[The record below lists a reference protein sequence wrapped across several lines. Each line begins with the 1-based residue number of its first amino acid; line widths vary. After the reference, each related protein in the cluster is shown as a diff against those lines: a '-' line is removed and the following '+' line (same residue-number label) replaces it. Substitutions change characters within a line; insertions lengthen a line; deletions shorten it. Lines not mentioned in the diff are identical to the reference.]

1 MRTVKTILVPTDFNP
16 ASDQALSYA
25 RELADV
31 FGATL
36 HVLHVLEDPF
46 PPGTFTEAYPPALDR
61 YLEDIERQSGAE
73 LAAAL
78 TDEQKVKYSAVQ
90 IMRRGMAAEQILA
103 YLNEHPIDLVV
114 MGTAGRGGLS
124 RLMIGSV
131 ADRVVRAAPCPVV
144 TVHPSDAETGTKAHA
159 A

>member
-1 MRTVKTILVPTDFNP
+1 MRAIKTILVPTDFNP
-16 ASDQALSYA
+16 ASDRALSRA
-25 RELADV
+25 RELADT

-46 PPGTFTEAYPPALDR
+46 PPGTFTEAYPPALDKH
-61 YLEDIERQSGAE
+61 LENIERQSDAQ

-78 TDEQKVKYSAVQ
+78 TAEQKVRYSAVQ
-90 IMRRGMAAEQILA
+90 IMRRGTAAEQILA

-131 ADRVVRAAPCPVV
+131 ADRIVRAAPCPVL
-144 TVHPSDAETGTKAHA
+144 TVHPPDAKAAANTHA